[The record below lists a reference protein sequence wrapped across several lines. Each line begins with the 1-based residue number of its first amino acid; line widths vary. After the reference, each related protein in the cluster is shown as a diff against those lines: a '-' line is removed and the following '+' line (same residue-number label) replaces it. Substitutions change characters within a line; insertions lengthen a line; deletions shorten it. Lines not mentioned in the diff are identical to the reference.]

1 MSIFPFQSRENKKYE
16 SQICPLENDWGRRYP
31 WRSEEKAAAADF
43 CTLCS
48 VWKGTEDEN
57 ARMLILSDMDEYWQA
72 KGTAF
77 RLERMNVHI
86 WKQTLEEI
94 RILLKSVTSRY
105 VLLRFMIF
113 LTNHDFKNSG
123 PWIIKSLFQD
133 SSQYIS

>member
-57 ARMLILSDMDEYWQA
+57 ARMLILSDMDEY
-72 KGTAF
+72 
-77 RLERMNVHI
+77 
-86 WKQTLEEI
+86 
-94 RILLKSVTSRY
+94 
-105 VLLRFMIF
+105 
-113 LTNHDFKNSG
+113 
-123 PWIIKSLFQD
+123 
-133 SSQYIS
+133 